1 MGNNIQ
7 AYNLK
12 DKRVPLITNTLL
24 KVIIFSLAFA
34 FVESSVV
41 VYLRH
46 LLSYVEAAPNPKEIL
61 FLVPGIA
68 FLEPQT
74 AIKIIADPA
83 ILNVERIR
91 EFATL
96 VMLAAVSALAGKNL
110 KEKTAYF
117 FLSFGI
123 WDVFYY
129 VFLRL
134 TIGWP
139 KSLSDLDVFFL
150 LPSPWVGPIIAPII
164 ISSSLIGLSLFYILR
179 FKEK

>member
-1 MGNNIQ
+1 MSRTIF
-7 AYNLK
+7 
-12 DKRVPLITNTLL
+12 
-24 KVIIFSLAFA
+24 IIFVFTIAFA
-34 FVESSVV
+34 FVEAAVV

-46 LLSYVEAAPNPKEIL
+46 LLGSAQPAVNDEVL

-74 AIKIIADPA
+74 TVKIIEDSA

-91 EFATL
+91 EGATL
-96 VMLAAVSALAGKNL
+96 IMLASVSALAGRGL
-110 KEKTAYF
+110 KKKTAYF

-123 WDVFYY
+123 WDIFYY

-139 KSLSDLDVFFL
+139 TSFSDSDIFFL
-150 LPSPWVGPIIAPII
+150 LPVPWVGPVIAPIAISAVLAAVSAVYI
-164 ISSSLIGLSLFYILR
+164 IKS
-179 FKEK
+179 KAK